1 MSLNA
6 ISLDSLRTIP
16 TVQKVALLGLVVAA
30 ILVGFYY
37 YIVDPKNIELEAV
50 QGQVAQLDTEIQ
62 NLTIK
67 VKHLDELIA
76 ASKQLEIELAK
87 KKERLPPEE
96 EAVMLLKQLS
106 DLGIR
111 LGLDMRL
118 WKPGPQAEDPSK
130 LFVRMPVNVEV
141 AGGYH
146 TAAIFFD
153 RISKLSRI
161 VTVQDVRIGTPR
173 VEQGRVVTQTV
184 FDLVAYA
191 APVEKKVAA
200 PSTAAGTPAPPAS
213 AQSN

>member
-6 ISLDSLRTIP
+6 ISLEGLRSIP
-16 TVQKVALLGLVVAA
+16 MGQKVALLGLLVAA
-30 ILVGFYY
+30 ILVGFYFY
-37 YIVDPKNIELEAV
+37 VVDPKSAELATV
-50 QGQVAQLDTEIQ
+50 QRQVAQLDTEIQ

-67 VKHLDELIA
+67 VKHLDELMA
-76 ASKQLEIELAK
+76 ANKQLEIELAA

-96 EAVMLLKQLS
+96 EAVMLLKQVS
-106 DLGIR
+106 DLGLR
-111 LGLDMRL
+111 LGLDVRL
-118 WKPGPQAEDPSK
+118 WKPGMQAEDPSK

-173 VEQGRVVTQTV
+173 VDQGRVVTQTV

-191 APVEKKVAA
+191 APQEKKMTSV
-200 PSTAAGTPAPPAS
+200 PVPGKTK
-213 AQSN
+213 

>member
-76 ASKQLEIELAK
+76 ASKQLEIDLAK
-87 KKERLPPEE
+87 KKERLPAGSRGGHVA
-96 EAVMLLKQLS
+96 EAGIG
-106 DLGIR
+106 LGHP
-111 LGLDMRL
+111 
-118 WKPGPQAEDPSK
+118 PGARHA
-130 LFVRMPVNVEV
+130 VVE
-141 AGGYH
+141 AG
-146 TAAIFFD
+146 
-153 RISKLSRI
+153 
-161 VTVQDVRIGTPR
+161 
-173 VEQGRVVTQTV
+173 
-184 FDLVAYA
+184 
-191 APVEKKVAA
+191 A
-200 PSTAAGTPAPPAS
+200 PSRGSLEVVRSNAGKRRGGGWVPHRRDLL
-213 AQSN
+213 